1 MRATSPHVLHTLL
14 WLVPFVKL
22 HHYNE
27 FARDLLFYAHHWFR
41 DLLIRFLSVFS
52 RDRSQTRKGPSISCL
67 RRISVANFIRKPNL
81 CLRMAMWPL
90 ANQILFKNPLQ
101 RHDGSHRRPFF
112 FFKKSSDENDIL
124 VQPKNTRE
132 GVVQACHSLFTDPKS
147 WTQDFDVITLR
158 K

>member
-112 FFKKSSDENDIL
+112 FFKKKVLMKMTYSCNLKTRARESCRLVTPYLQIQNLELRIL
-124 VQPKNTRE
+124 T
-132 GVVQACHSLFTDPKS
+132 S
-147 WTQDFDVITLR
+147 
-158 K
+158 